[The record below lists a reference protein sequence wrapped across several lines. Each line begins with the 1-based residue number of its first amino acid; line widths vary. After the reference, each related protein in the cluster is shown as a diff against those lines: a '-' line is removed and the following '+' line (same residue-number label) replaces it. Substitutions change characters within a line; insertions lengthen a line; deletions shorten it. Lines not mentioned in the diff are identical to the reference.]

1 MRYTPITI
9 LTLATL
15 TCIACASIGNPD
27 GGRYDEEPPVV
38 VQCFPKD
45 KSTQN
50 DKKKLSILFN
60 EFVKLENAND
70 KVVVSPPQI
79 EAANVRADGK
89 RIKIDLFDDLLENT
103 TYTIDFSDAIED
115 NNEGNP
121 MGNYT
126 YSFSTGETIDTM
138 EISGTVLN
146 AEDLEPV
153 KGVMVGL
160 YPADS
165 TFSDTLFTTMPMT
178 RVSRTNGSGRFVIKG
193 VKPGKYYAYALKDAD
208 GNYIFNQKSEAVG

>member
-27 GGRYDEEPPVV
+27 GGRYDAEPPVV

-89 RIKIDLFDDLLENT
+89 RI
-103 TYTIDFSDAIED
+103 
-115 NNEGNP
+115 
-121 MGNYT
+121 
-126 YSFSTGETIDTM
+126 
-138 EISGTVLN
+138 
-146 AEDLEPV
+146 
-153 KGVMVGL
+153 
-160 YPADS
+160 
-165 TFSDTLFTTMPMT
+165 
-178 RVSRTNGSGRFVIKG
+178 
-193 VKPGKYYAYALKDAD
+193 
-208 GNYIFNQKSEAVG
+208 